1 MSWRPG
7 SAGIEPGQLKTG
19 SCTTKMFD
27 QKRAKSLVHTH
38 ISSSPGT
45 TNHPSPPLLLLLLSV
60 VVVVVVVLLLLLTSV
75 GAWQPLRQQQQSKLA
90 TIHRALVVVDLAIED
105 RSTIDRADLAI
116 SRSTT
121 NA

>member
-1 MSWRPG
+1 MSQIPG
-7 SAGIEPGQLKTG
+7 SAGIELPGQLKTG

-60 VVVVVVVLLLLLTSV
+60 VVVVVLLPDVVGLPVL
-75 GAWQPLRQQQQSKLA
+75 
-90 TIHRALVVVDLAIED
+90 ED
-105 RSTIDRADLAI
+105 TEPEVEV
-116 SRSTT
+116 
-121 NA
+121 N